1 MIAKINQLLQEVE
14 ALKAANAEELE
25 ALRIKYLSKKGAI
38 NDLMADFRN
47 VAAEQKKEVGMRLNE
62 LKNKAQEKIAALKE
76 QFESQDTGCD
86 DIDLTRS
93 AYPIELGTRHPLSI
107 VRNEIIDIFARMGFN
122 IADGPEMEDD
132 WHVFSSMNFAE
143 DHPARDMQ
151 DTFFIEANQEDV
163 KKNIVLRTHTSSVQ
177 ARAMEHSQPPIRI
190 ICPGRVYRNEAISY
204 RAHAFFHQV
213 EALYIDKNVSFTDLK
228 QVLLLFAKE
237 MFGEDT
243 QIRLRPSYFPFT
255 EPSAEMDISC
265 NICGGKGCPFCKG
278 TGWVEILGCG
288 MVDPNVLEANG
299 IDSKVYSGY
308 ALGMGIERI
317 TNLKYQVKDL
327 RMFSE
332 NDTRFLKEFESAY

>member
-151 DTFFIEANQEDV
+151 DTFFIENDTENV
-163 KKNIVLRTHTSSVQ
+163 SHNIILRTHTSSVQ
-177 ARAMEHSQPPIRI
+177 SRVMETTQPPIRVL
-190 ICPGRVYRNEAISY
+190 CPGRVYRNEAISY

-213 EALYIDKNVSFTDLK
+213 EALYVDRNVSFTDLK
-228 QVLLLFAKE
+228 QALLLFAQE
-237 MFGEDT
+237 MFGSDT
-243 QIRLRPSYFPFT
+243 KIRLRPSYFPFT

-265 NICGGKGCPFCKG
+265 NICGGKGCPFCKH

-288 MVDPNVLEANG
+288 MVDPNVLELNG